1 MHRRGSN
8 RKEGKNEYVGGEE
21 SDKKVRN
28 RKKERKK
35 ERKEWKEKAR
45 HSPVRPL

>member
-28 RKKERKK
+28 RKKERK
-35 ERKEWKEKAR
+35 EWKEKAR